1 MAALAVGEAAASVS
15 RSYLALQNL
24 LAMQSAQCGLPV
36 VLDDASVLALGQRL
50 KISWGQNSAAPA
62 EADEDWGA
70 MTSATQL
77 PTEHFA
83 DFPSCSIERILSDCE
98 PRSARSGAFL
108 LGPWPMTRPTWA
120 RFLGEALCGSVH

>member
-1 MAALAVGEAAASVS
+1 MAEVMAALAVAEAAASVS

-24 LAMQSAQCGLPV
+24 LAMQSAHCGLPV
-36 VLDDASVLALGQRL
+36 VLDDASVLALGHRL

-70 MTSATQL
+70 MTSEL

-83 DFPSCSIERILSDCE
+83 DYSFV
-98 PRSARSGAFL
+98 FN
-108 LGPWPMTRPTWA
+108 
-120 RFLGEALCGSVH
+120 